1 MFVFVNAR
9 IPQGR
14 WFLALVARGQ
24 MCLAV
29 VLESRHD
36 NDVDRT
42 YITPSPF
49 YVEEIQDTFDH
60 IKSGGIESLASTW
73 IGCNKR
79 PQVINQVY
87 PHNNLQSYNV
97 FYRSLNHRMPTSR
110 LVPHQMWLRHQKRR
124 RSFPF

>member
-1 MFVFVNAR
+1 MWYR

-14 WFLALVARGQ
+14 WFLSLVARGQ
-24 MCLAV
+24 LCLAV

-60 IKSGGIESLASTW
+60 IKNGGIESLASTW
-73 IGCNKR
+73 IGSNKR
-79 PQVINQVY
+79 PQVEFILFSSCKNPNNY
-87 PHNNLQSYNV
+87 NSKNNILDYKIHNSSVKCRQ
-97 FYRSLNHRMPTSR
+97 R
-110 LVPHQMWLRHQKRR
+110 W
-124 RSFPF
+124 